1 MQAVKGQE
9 AGQWISQNPDLK
21 TCRLN
26 ESEKIYILKNNHI
39 LPATVS
45 K

>member
-9 AGQWISQNPDLK
+9 AEQWISQNPDLK
-21 TCRLN
+21 TCLN

-39 LPATVS
+39 LPAAVS